1 MNIADPRPFSGQK
14 FLAILVG
21 AFVVVAAVN
30 GLMIWYALS
39 SWTGLVSDSAYQEGL
54 GFDRVLAES
63 RAEAALGWKAVIEY
77 DPQGRVSVRLSD
89 GGGQPLG
96 GMQLSILLL
105 RPTREGLDRA
115 LPLTEGA
122 RGRYE
127 AVVRPPLPGQW
138 DVRVTVKSASK
149 VRFHAERRIMVAQ

>member
-1 MNIADPRPFSGQK
+1 MSIAEPRPFSGRK

-63 RAEAALGWKAVIEY
+63 RAEAALGWKATIAY
-77 DPQGRVSVRLSD
+77 DPQGRIAVQLAD
-89 GGGQPLG
+89 AKGQPLG
-96 GMQLSILLL
+96 GMTLSLVLL
-105 RPTREGLDRA
+105 RPTREGFDRA
-115 LPLTEGA
+115 SPLMEVVP
-122 RGRYE
+122 GRYE
-127 AVVRPPLPGQW
+127 AAVRPPLPGQW
-138 DVRVTVKSASK
+138 DVRVTVKSAGK
-149 VRFHAERRIMVAQ
+149 VRFHAEQRIIVGQ